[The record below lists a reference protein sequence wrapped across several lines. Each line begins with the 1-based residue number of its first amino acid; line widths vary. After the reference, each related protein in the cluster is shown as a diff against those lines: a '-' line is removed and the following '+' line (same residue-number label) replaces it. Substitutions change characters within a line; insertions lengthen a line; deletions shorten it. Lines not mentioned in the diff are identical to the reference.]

1 MAAKYG
7 VSSQNI
13 SRTDVL
19 CEGPVRGLKNGE
31 SSIFFNDVAA
41 EDTKVRGYNPREG
54 TTAGKLTF
62 NGSSATN
69 TGIQGATIPID
80 LDLGDRRPRP
90 LDLKDYKVT
99 NVALSSVSSSE
110 GITTV
115 TCTASSGT
123 PFSNTD
129 WDTQNTTLRTAYL
142 KRDGVLIKG
151 EFKKLTTSTGTFVFA
166 GVSDV
171 IDTAETYELRITYR
185 FFIDSLTNSST
196 ITLKATPAAGTYFFE
211 IPPLQ
216 LAASNA
222 AARNRYRVN
231 KIDGIQADF
240 RPGHRYQDP
249 LTEIGGVGGAV
260 SGTQTVS
267 NELKVIGPGEIP
279 GINPVSEVLPTGTS
293 MAAGLPNDS
302 QDDFATAATVL
313 NDTAFGITAAQ
324 RPEVDE
330 ISLRITYP
338 GGLQSMNNH
347 KGRRDPAYARYLIQ
361 IQTTLDGV
369 DSDWENAFP
378 REGSYIEHTGRT
390 NAAYSFEHIL
400 GE

>member
-1 MAAKYG
+1 MAVVAKH
-7 VSSQNI
+7 
-13 SRTDVL
+13 
-19 CEGPVRGLKNGE
+19 
-31 SSIFFNDVAA
+31 
-41 EDTKVRGYNPREG
+41 
-54 TTAGKLTF
+54 
-62 NGSSATN
+62 TN

-171 IDTAETYELRITYR
+171 IDTTKTYELRITYR

-222 AARNRYRVN
+222 AARNQYRVN
-231 KIDGIQADF
+231 KICLLYTSPSPRDGLLSRMPSSA
-240 RPGHRYQDP
+240 
-249 LTEIGGVGGAV
+249 
-260 SGTQTVS
+260 
-267 NELKVIGPGEIP
+267 
-279 GINPVSEVLPTGTS
+279 
-293 MAAGLPNDS
+293 
-302 QDDFATAATVL
+302 
-313 NDTAFGITAAQ
+313 
-324 RPEVDE
+324 
-330 ISLRITYP
+330 
-338 GGLQSMNNH
+338 
-347 KGRRDPAYARYLIQ
+347 
-361 IQTTLDGV
+361 
-369 DSDWENAFP
+369 
-378 REGSYIEHTGRT
+378 
-390 NAAYSFEHIL
+390 
-400 GE
+400 